1 MFFVFIFCKNLFI
14 SNAGFYVQSVS
25 QKRPP
30 ELFGPISQNKNFK
43 DFFFAVSNLSH

>member
-1 MFFVFIFCKNLFI
+1 MFSVFIFYKNLFI

-25 QKRPP
+25 QNRPP
-30 ELFGPISQNKNFK
+30 ELFGTISQNKNFK